1 MAIFYGGINKPA
13 ASTGTQSTILAESGL
28 LNALYGET
36 AAATSAKGEAAAL
49 NVEAAGATAE
59 AGQYGIA
66 GDISAQN
73 AQLAQ
78 VSGQLQEYQNTRNLM
93 KTLGAQSAGISAAGF
108 ANSGSAVDLAR
119 SSLQQG
125 LLQGQVIGTNASI
138 EAGGYFQ
145 QAAASAAE
153 ATAAK
158 SAAATEGIQSNVAGQ
173 VAALDT
179 ANAAATSG
187 YLNMIPGAG
196 ANVPGIPNISAPAVT
211 TPAAPPVIGKGQ

>member
-1 MAIFYGGINKPA
+1 MAIFLGGINKPA
-13 ASTGTQSTILAESGL
+13 ASTGSQSTILAESGL

-36 AAATSAKGEAAAL
+36 AAATTAKGEAAAL
-49 NVEAAGATAE
+49 TTEAAGVTAE
-59 AGQYGIA
+59 ANQYGIA
-66 GDISAQN
+66 GDISTQN
-73 AQLAQ
+73 AALAQ
-78 VSGQLQEYQNTRNLM
+78 VSGSLQQYQNTRTLM
-93 KTLGAQSAGISAAGF
+93 KTLGTQAAGISSAGF
-108 ANSGSAVDLAR
+108 ADSGSAVDLAR

-125 LLQGQVIGTNASI
+125 LLQGQVIGTNTQL

-153 ATAAK
+153 KAAATAT
-158 SAAATEGIQSNVAGQ
+158 AATEGIQANTANQ

-196 ANVPGIPNISAPAVT
+196 AATANLPTISAPAAT
-211 TPAAPPVIGKGQ
+211 SAAPPVIGKSM